1 MATLEPMSE
10 RPGIMA
16 RSAAVDMPKRPS
28 DAKVTSLLDRH
39 TAAGD
44 LHDRRRRLYVG
55 PKFSEAVLPAPA
67 PTRSKEPSHS
77 TRTDLHRSVRI
88 LSRVRAWMCVP
99 PMDFAMIVAPIL
111 WRPFQIHAVLVMAV
125 LGVVLLSGG
134 GRYRARLHLS
144 VLDEL
149 PTIVARLL
157 TAAAAVALMIALLH
171 QKEAVWYF
179 LNTACL
185 AIVLVVAGRF
195 FTTQLIALGRRSGI
209 TRHHTVCIG
218 GGPLAAELAKIL
230 CEHREYGL
238 TLDGF
243 VDDGDDHHAHGQV
256 QCLGSLHELD
266 AAVKLTRADVLLIA
280 DGNFQERMLLDAV
293 RTKVCQRADLLI
305 VPRMHHFH
313 TQTGMADH
321 IGSIPVMRIRTPNL
335 RGPSRLIKRMFDI
348 AIAVTAAVMVMPL
361 MVAAAIAVRIEGG
374 PGILFRQ
381 TRIGHNGKQFEV
393 LKFRSLKPADK
404 SESETNWSVA
414 ADPRLGPIGKFLR
427 RTSIDELPQ
436 LWNIIRGDMTLVGP
450 RPERPYFVEQFSLQF
465 DRYTHRHRVQAGLT
479 GLAQVSGLRGNTSIA
494 DRARYDNFYIENW
507 SLWLDMK
514 IILRTFTEVV
524 FHGGR

>member
-1 MATLEPMSE
+1 MTQPEAINI
-10 RPGIMA
+10 PGRA
-16 RSAAVDMPKRPS
+16 DVKA
-28 DAKVTSLLDRH
+28 TSLLDRH
-39 TAAGD
+39 NTAAASRNRA
-44 LHDRRRRLYVG
+44 RRPDGRPSLIAAVSLAQEESSRADVRRGIRV
-55 PKFSEAVLPAPA
+55 
-67 PTRSKEPSHS
+67 
-77 TRTDLHRSVRI
+77 
-88 LSRVRAWMCVP
+88 LSRIRAWMCVP
-99 PMDFAMIVAPIL
+99 PVDFVMMMAPVI
-111 WRPFQIHAVLVMAV
+111 WRPLGLHAVLTMAV
-125 LGVVLLSGG
+125 LGVFLLSGG

-149 PTIVARLL
+149 PTILGRLL
-157 TAAAAVALMIALLH
+157 TAAATVALIIAMMH

-195 FTTQLIALGRRSGI
+195 LTTQLIAIGRRSGI

-230 CEHREYGL
+230 DAHSEYGL
-238 TLDGF
+238 TMNGF
-243 VDDGDDHHAHGQV
+243 VDDRDDHYASDV
-256 QCLGSLHELD
+256 MPWLGTLRDLD
-266 AAVKLTRADVLLIA
+266 LAVAESGADVLLIA
-280 DGNFQERMLLDAV
+280 DGNFQERSLLDAV
-293 RTKVCQRADLLI
+293 RSSVCQRADLLI

-335 RGPSRLIKRMFDI
+335 RGPSRLIKRVFDVVV
-348 AIAVTAAVMVMPL
+348 ALTAAVAVMPL
-361 MVAAAIAVRIEGG
+361 MAAAALAVRIEGG

-381 TRIGHNGKQFEV
+381 TRIGRHGKRFEV
-393 LKFRSLKPADK
+393 LKFRTMKPANET
-404 SESETNWSVA
+404 ESATNWSVA
-414 ADPRLGPIGKFLR
+414 TDPRVGRVGKFLR

-450 RPERPYFVEQFSLQF
+450 RPERPYFVEQFSQQF
-465 DRYTHRHRVQAGLT
+465 ERYAHRHRVQAGLT

-507 SLWLDMK
+507 TLWLDTK
-514 IILRTFTEVV
+514 IILRTFAEII
-524 FHGGR
+524 FQGGR

>member
-1 MATLEPMSE
+1 MTPMEAINFPE
-10 RPGIMA
+10 R
-16 RSAAVDMPKRPS
+16 RSDVKA
-28 DAKVTSLLDRH
+28 TSLLDRPD
-39 TAAGD
+39 TAGG
-44 LHDRRRRLYVG
+44 LHGHPRRLDGRPALV
-55 PKFSEAVLPAPA
+55 AAALPPDSSPYEGETSNA
-67 PTRSKEPSHS
+67 RG
-77 TRTDLHRSVRI
+77 VRANLRRGVRL
-88 LSRVRAWMCVP
+88 LSRIRAWMCVP
-99 PMDFAMIVAPIL
+99 PVDFALILAPLL
-111 WRPFQIHAVLVMAV
+111 WRPYQIHAEVVMAL
-125 LGVVLLSGG
+125 LGVFLLSGG

-149 PTIVARLL
+149 PTILARLL
-157 TAAAAVALMIALLH
+157 TAAATVALLIALMH

-185 AIVLVVAGRF
+185 AIVLVVVGRF
-195 FTTQLIALGRRSGI
+195 LTTQLIAIGRRSGI

-230 CEHREYGL
+230 GEHREYGL
-238 TLDGF
+238 AVCGF
-243 VDDGDDHHAHGQV
+243 VDDGDSHDAQREV
-256 QCLGSLHELD
+256 PCLGTLRDLD
-266 AAVKLTRADVLLIA
+266 AAVKEARADVLLIA
-280 DGNFQERMLLDAV
+280 DGSYQDRVLLDAV
-293 RTKVCQRADLLI
+293 RTSVCQRADLLI

-321 IGSIPVMRIRTPNL
+321 IGSIPVMRIRNPNL
-335 RGPSRLIKRMFDI
+335 RGPSRLIKRVFDI
-348 AIAVTAAVMVMPL
+348 ATALTAAVMVMPL

-381 TRIGHNGKQFEV
+381 IRIGHNGKRFEV
-393 LKFRSLKPADK
+393 LKFRTLKPACQ
-404 SESETNWSVA
+404 SESDTNWSVA
-414 ADPRLGPIGKFLR
+414 SDPRVGPVGRFLR

-450 RPERPYFVEQFSLQF
+450 RPERPHFVEQFSLQF
-465 DRYTHRHRVQAGLT
+465 DRYAHRHRVQAGLT

-514 IILRTFTEVV
+514 IILRTFAEVV

>member
-1 MATLEPMSE
+1 MMA
-10 RPGIMA
+10 
-16 RSAAVDMPKRPS
+16 
-28 DAKVTSLLDRH
+28 
-39 TAAGD
+39 
-44 LHDRRRRLYVG
+44 
-55 PKFSEAVLPAPA
+55 LP
-67 PTRSKEPSHS
+67 
-77 TRTDLHRSVRI
+77 
-88 LSRVRAWMCVP
+88 
-99 PMDFAMIVAPIL
+99 IV
-111 WRPFQIHAVLVMAV
+111 WRPYQIHAVLVMAV
-125 LGVVLLSGG
+125 LGLFLLSGG

-157 TAAAAVALMIALLH
+157 TAAAAVALIIALLH
-171 QKEAVWYF
+171 QKEAVLMF
-179 LNTACL
+179 LDTACL
-185 AIVLVVAGRF
+185 AILLVVGGRVI
-195 FTTQLIALGRRSGI
+195 TTQLIALGRRSGI

-230 CEHREYGL
+230 GEHREYGL
-238 TLDGF
+238 AVHGF
-243 VDDGDDHHAHGQV
+243 VDDGDDHHAQAEV
-256 QCLGSLHELD
+256 PRLGTLRELD
-266 AAVKLTRADVLLIA
+266 AAVKATSADVLLIA
-280 DGNFQERMLLDAV
+280 DGNFQERVLLDAV
-293 RTKVCQRADLLI
+293 RTPACHRTDLLI

-348 AIAVTAAVMVMPL
+348 VIALTAAVLAGPL
-361 MVAAAIAVRIEGG
+361 MVVAAVAVRIEGG

-381 TRIGHNGKQFEV
+381 TRIGRNAKRFEV
-393 LKFRSLKPADK
+393 LKFRTMKPADK
-404 SESETNWSVA
+404 AESDTTWSVA
-414 ADPRLGPIGKFLR
+414 TDPRVGPVGRFLR

-450 RPERPYFVEQFSLQF
+450 RPERPHFVEQFSAQF
-465 DRYTHRHRVQAGLT
+465 DRYAHRHRVQAGLT

-514 IILRTFTEVV
+514 IVLRTFTEVV
-524 FHGGR
+524 FRGGR